1 MPSGYF
7 GKQGKLFGLK
17 RVGIYLIWED
27 KVIFLRSNSIVAVKF
42 LNFVRDY
49 FSTKLQ
55 LSEKQY
61 TVFVILREKKKN
73 QPPTP
78 QKKQN
83 QKVLSKLVWKSSFVQ
98 FGLWLAK
105 LSVLC
110 CGYIAISI
118 FLGWGEGSK
127 IHWIIYALPYSPRS
141 VASVSDSHVFV
152 RGGWDTAIC
161 PPCLLL

>member
-61 TVFVILREKKKN
+61 TVFVILREKKKTN
-73 QPPTP
+73 HQPP
-78 QKKQN
+78 QKNKT
-83 QKVLSKLVWKSSFVQ
+83 KKS
-98 FGLWLAK
+98 W
-105 LSVLC
+105 
-110 CGYIAISI
+110 
-118 FLGWGEGSK
+118 
-127 IHWIIYALPYSPRS
+127 
-141 VASVSDSHVFV
+141 AS
-152 RGGWDTAIC
+152 
-161 PPCLLL
+161 